1 MTQRGGAR
9 PGAGRKKGGH
19 NRITERAI
27 EHAKAGGI
35 LPLDFMLQVMRD
47 EDETRP
53 VRLDAAKAAAQ
64 YVHPKL
70 SAIEADISGK
80 VLIGSVLDELP
91 DD

>member
-9 PGAGRKKGGH
+9 AGAGRKKGGH
-19 NRITERAI
+19 NRITEQAI
-27 EHAKAGGI
+27 EQAKEGGI
-35 LPLDFMLQVMRD
+35 MPLDFMLSIMRD
-47 EDETRP
+47 ETEERP

-70 SAIEADISGK
+70 SAVEADVGVKFI
-80 VLIGSVLDELP
+80 IGEALDEL